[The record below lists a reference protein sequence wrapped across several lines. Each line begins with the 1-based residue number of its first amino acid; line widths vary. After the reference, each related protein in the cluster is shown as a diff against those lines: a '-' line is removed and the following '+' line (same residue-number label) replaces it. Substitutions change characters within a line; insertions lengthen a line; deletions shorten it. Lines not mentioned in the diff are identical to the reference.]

1 MPPNGKT
8 FWENPLNLKN
18 SKSIVSDGHYRIE
31 KYQLIQYK
39 LDSLYTGHLLL
50 AIVHTHPEYRSHSI
64 CANHLDKDSRP
75 ITGGKNHS
83 KCPIDARTMG
93 NDTIYKTVMLECNEQ
108 RTKLM
113 AHGAIVR
120 MEKQDTIQIKFPLV
134 SSDLKS
140 KFNETR

>member
-1 MPPNGKT
+1 M
-8 FWENPLNLKN
+8 
-18 SKSIVSDGHYRIE
+18 H
-31 KYQLIQYK
+31 
-39 LDSLYTGHLLL
+39 
-50 AIVHTHPEYRSHSI
+50 
-64 CANHLDKDSRP
+64 KDSRMDF
-75 ITGGKNHS
+75 TGGKNHS

-134 SSDLKS
+134 SSDLNS
-140 KFNETR
+140 KFNGTRLGSFAPFLL